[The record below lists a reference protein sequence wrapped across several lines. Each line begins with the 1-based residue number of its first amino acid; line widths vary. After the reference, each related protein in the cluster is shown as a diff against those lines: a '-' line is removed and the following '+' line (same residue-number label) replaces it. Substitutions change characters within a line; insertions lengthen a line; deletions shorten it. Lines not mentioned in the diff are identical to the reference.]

1 MEVKLPDDTIPST
14 NSAQLPVQLQRCE
27 DEPIRIPGSIQ
38 RHGFLLLLNSFESH
52 IVGASEN
59 TEEFLEVPLQLVL
72 GAEID
77 SIFEREV
84 LSALRALAHLGE
96 RPSLVTYLGAFQ
108 MRGRLYSVVT
118 HQVESQRIVE
128 FELLDRLVSPD
139 MTNQVFTNFVG
150 MLSQLRT
157 EQELCDALA
166 RQVRDLTHF
175 NRVMLYRFDEF
186 GHGTV
191 LSEENDGSL
200 PSYLGLRF
208 PASDIPQ
215 QARDLYVLNT
225 VRIIPDATYVPSPL
239 HGVDLLRTT
248 NKLSATEASA
258 PAGKITTL
266 DLSNAML
273 RSVSPIHVEYMRNMG
288 TLSSMSISIVCEG
301 KLWGLIS
308 GHHGTPHTVPYLV
321 RSACDL
327 LTKLVCTQL
336 ASLLSDASLKKMV
349 HFHGVQRRVLTQMA
363 ADNSYLNAMADQMD
377 QLIQIA
383 DAGGVA
389 LVIDGHCRTFGITPN
404 ETSISRLA
412 EWMDE
417 SRALEVFESRSLATQ
432 IGWAADFSE
441 VASGLLAIRISY
453 ASQSYLM
460 WFRPEI
466 LRTVNWAGEPVP
478 AEAKARTL
486 HPRSSFA
493 TWKEEV
499 RGTSAPW
506 TKMEI
511 DSAKDFRGAVITI
524 SLKRAEEAIQLG
536 EARFLQLTHALPHP
550 VWTADDDGEL
560 TYVNQRW
567 LDEGL
572 QSRGRW
578 YEQEAILKEDWSRC
592 AEAWNQAVADGI
604 AFDMELRFFP
614 ESKKAGRWNLVRAVP
629 FRANGT
635 RAGWVGTCTDLT
647 DRRQREA
654 ALRMTEKLALTGRMT
669 SVIAHEINNPLEAL
683 TNLLYLL
690 SGHVAG
696 DDEARNY
703 IGLAEGEL
711 QRISGITKQ
720 TLRWAR
726 EDLLQPEY
734 GFAGNLIADVLRL
747 YAGQIK
753 NKGIN
758 VCLENQ
764 EDVRVYGTLGQITQV
779 LANLI
784 SNAVQAAPVGGTI
797 WLSYAAQPDSTE
809 FNVRDNGHGMSEETL
824 RNLFQPFY
832 STKGDLGNGLGLYI
846 SQEIIERH
854 GGTITVQSVTGKGT
868 DIRFRLP
875 TGPISRPALS
885 DILPSMKES
894 NDAAK

>member
-1 MEVKLPDDTIPST
+1 MEARYPEGIPEP
-14 NSAQLPVQLQRCE
+14 SAASQLRPQIRRCE

-38 RHGFLLLLNSFESH
+38 QHGFLLLLNAFESH

-59 TEEFLEVPLQLVL
+59 VEEFLKVPLQLVL

-77 SIFEREV
+77 SIVEREV
-84 LSALRALAHLGE
+84 LGALRALAYLGE
-96 RPSLVTYLGAFQ
+96 RPALVTYLGAFQ

-150 MLSQLRT
+150 MLSQLRS
-157 EQELCDALA
+157 EQELCSALT

-175 NRVMLYRFDEF
+175 QRVMLYRFDEF

-225 VRIIPDATYVPSPL
+225 VRIIPDATYTPSPL
-239 HGVDLLRTT
+239 CATH
-248 NKLSATEASA
+248 KLSVPASRF
-258 PAGKITTL
+258 PADQIARI
-266 DLSNAML
+266 DLSNSML
-273 RSVSPIHVEYMRNMG
+273 RSVSPVHVQYMRNMG

-308 GHHGTPHTVPYLV
+308 GHHSTPHAVPYLV

-336 ASLLSDASLKKMV
+336 MSLRSDASLKKMV
-349 HFHGVQRRVLTQMA
+349 HFHGVQRSVLAHMA
-363 ADNSYLNAMADQMD
+363 ADNNYLNAMAHQMSE
-377 QLIQIA
+377 LVQIA

-389 LVIDGHCRTFGITPN
+389 LVTGRDCRMFGNTPD
-404 ETSISRLA
+404 ESKIHRLA

-417 SRALEVFESRSLATQ
+417 THDLEVFESRSLSRS
-432 IGWAADFSE
+432 IGWAAEFIG
-441 VASGLLAIRISY
+441 VASGLLAIRISNV
-453 ASQSYLM
+453 SQSYLM
-460 WFRPEI
+460 WFRPEV
-466 LRTVNWAGEPVP
+466 LRTVEWAGEPV
-478 AEAKARTL
+478 ATEDKVQSL
-486 HPRSSFA
+486 HPRTSFA
-493 TWKEEV
+493 SWKEEV
-499 RGTSAPW
+499 SGTSSPW

-511 DSAKDFRGAVITI
+511 QSAKDFRGAVMTI
-524 SLKRAEEAIQLG
+524 SLKRAEEALELG

-550 VWTADDDGEL
+550 VWTADDDGRL

-572 QSRGRW
+572 QRQGQW
-578 YEQEAILKEDWSRC
+578 YEQEAILTEDQVRCDQTWKE
-592 AEAWNQAVADGI
+592 AVAEGL
-604 AFDMELRFFP
+604 AFELEIRFFS
-614 ESKKAGRWNLVRAVP
+614 EAHKAGRWNLVRAVP
-629 FRANGT
+629 FRANGV

-669 SVIAHEINNPLEAL
+669 SVVAHEINNPLEAL

-690 SGHVAG
+690 SSHVAG

-726 EDLLQPEY
+726 EDLLKPEY
-734 GFAGNLIADVLRL
+734 GSAHNLILDVLRL
-747 YAGQIK
+747 YAGQIR
-753 NKGIN
+753 NKE
-758 VCLENQ
+758 VEVVLEG
-764 EDVRVYGTLGQITQV
+764 ELETPVYGTLGQISQIV
-779 LANLI
+779 ANLI
-784 SNAVQAAPVGGTI
+784 SNAVQAVPVGGCI
-797 WLSYAAQPDSTE
+797 WLSYVAHPATTE
-809 FNVRDNGHGMSEETL
+809 FTVRDNGHGMSEETI

-846 SQEIIERH
+846 SHEIVERH
-854 GGTITVQSVTGKGT
+854 GGSITVQSTIGEGT
-868 DIRFRLP
+868 HFRFYLP
-875 TGPISRPALS
+875 LEPLQDVDRVH
-885 DILPSMKES
+885 
-894 NDAAK
+894 

>member
-1 MEVKLPDDTIPST
+1 MEAKHLEASPAL
-14 NSAQLPVQLQRCE
+14 SAVAPLRTQLQRCE

-38 RHGFLLLLNSFESH
+38 QHGFLLLLNAFESH

-59 TEEFLEVPLQLVL
+59 VEEFLKVPLQLVL

-84 LSALRALAHLGE
+84 LGALRALAYLGE
-96 RPSLVTYLGAFQ
+96 RPALVTYLGAFQ

-150 MLSQLRT
+150 MLSQLPS
-157 EQELCDALA
+157 EQELCVALT
-166 RQVRDLTHF
+166 RKVRDLTQF
-175 NRVMLYRFDEF
+175 ERVMLYRFDEF

-191 LSEENDGSL
+191 LAEENDGSL

-215 QARDLYVLNT
+215 QARDLYILNT
-225 VRIIPDATYVPSPL
+225 VRIIPDATYLPSPL
-239 HGVDLLRTT
+239 CATH
-248 NKLSATEASA
+248 KLSVPASRF
-258 PAGKITTL
+258 PEDKIAKI
-266 DLSNAML
+266 DLSNSML
-273 RSVSPIHVEYMRNMG
+273 RSVSPVHVEYMRNMG

-308 GHHGTPHTVPYLV
+308 GHHSTPHTVPYLV

-336 ASLLSDASLKKMV
+336 MSLRSDASLKKMV
-349 HFHGVQRRVLTQMA
+349 HFHGVQRRVLAHMA
-363 ADNSYLNAMADQMD
+363 AENNYLNAMADQMNE
-377 QLIQIA
+377 LIQVA

-389 LVIDGHCRTFGITPN
+389 LVAGGHCRMFGNTPD
-404 ETSISRLA
+404 EKEIHRLA

-417 SRALEVFESRSLATQ
+417 TSDREVFESRSLSRR
-432 IGWAADFSE
+432 IGWATEFSG
-441 VASGLLAIRISY
+441 VASGLLAIRISNV
-453 ASQSYLM
+453 SQSYLM
-460 WFRPEI
+460 WFRPEV
-466 LRTVNWAGEPVP
+466 LRTVEWAGEPAS
-478 AEAKARTL
+478 AEDKARSL
-486 HPRSSFA
+486 HPRTSFA

-499 RGTSAPW
+499 SGTSSPW
-506 TKMEI
+506 TKMEVE
-511 DSAKDFRGAVITI
+511 SAKDFRGAVMTI
-524 SLKRAEEAIQLG
+524 SLKRAEEAIELG

-550 VWTADDDGEL
+550 VWTADDDGRL

-567 LDEGL
+567 LDQGL
-572 QSRGRW
+572 RSHGRW
-578 YEQEAILKEDWSRC
+578 YEQEAIPAEDQLRC
-592 AEAWNQAVADGI
+592 DQSWRDAVAEGL
-604 AFDMELRFFP
+604 AFELEVRLFS
-614 ESKKAGRWNLVRAVP
+614 ETHKAGRWNLVRAIP
-629 FRANGT
+629 FQANGA

-726 EDLLQPEY
+726 EDLLHPEH
-734 GFAGNLIADVLRL
+734 GSARDLIQDALRL
-747 YAGQIK
+747 YAGQIR
-753 NKGIN
+753 NKEVKVI
-758 VCLENQ
+758 LESGP
-764 EDVRVYGTLGQITQV
+764 DIPVYGTLGQISQV
-779 LANLI
+779 LANLL
-784 SNAVQAAPVGGTI
+784 SNAVQAVPVGGRISLACTAN
-797 WLSYAAQPDSTE
+797 SDTTE
-809 FNVRDNGHGMSEETL
+809 FTVRDNGHGMSEETL

-846 SQEIIERH
+846 SHEIVQRH
-854 GGTITVQSVTGKGT
+854 GGSITVQSAIGEGT
-868 DIRFRLP
+868 SFRVCLP
-875 TGPISRPALS
+875 GNPVLTL
-885 DILPSMKES
+885 
-894 NDAAK
+894 N